1 MSGINPAGS
10 TPVTSIPA
18 GPTPAVNP
26 PGGFATPA
34 TAAPAG
40 DSKTIG
46 GGQTASGGI
55 ESFKATVVPEDLR
68 KPLPPRPEPVA
79 ESHPTLE
86 PFTSKPALDNK
97 TTQQKGPIK
106 KTHFSIVDG
115 PRSPDP

>member
-1 MSGINPAGS
+1 MVSF
-10 TPVTSIPA
+10 VTRDQLVVFDPH
-18 GPTPAVNP
+18 GTHL
-26 PGGFATPA
+26 PGGLLGLRCNFVEKGLRDSHPA
-34 TAAPAG
+34 QAAPFVWQG
-40 DSKTIG
+40 
-46 GGQTASGGI
+46 
-55 ESFKATVVPEDLR
+55 ESALPFCDADLR